1 MVVVLDL
8 DGVLWLG
15 DEPLAGAAD
24 AVARLRAGGV
34 PVIFLTNNSSLPVP
48 AYVAKLGAMGVAAEP
63 DEILTSA
70 MAGAHLLAAEC
81 PPGARVLVVGED
93 GIVEALRAHGLVP
106 VDEAPCDAV
115 IVGICRRFDYDLCDR
130 ASAAIRAGAR
140 FVATNSDAT
149 YPAPHGLVPG
159 AGAIIAA
166 VATAAG
172 RDPVV
177 AGKPN
182 PPTVALLRDRIRAD
196 GHDPAIGVMVGDR
209 PTTDGGLAAALG
221 WPFALVRSDVSATP
235 GEDGVATALA
245 ADSLADL
252 VEPLLERSRQR

>member
-15 DEPLAGAAD
+15 DQPLGGAAD

-34 PVIFLTNNSSLPVP
+34 PVRFLTNNSSLTLS
-48 AYVAKLGAMGVAAEP
+48 AYVAKLADMGVPAGP

-70 MAGAHLLAAEC
+70 IAGAHLLAGQLT
-81 PPGARVLVVGED
+81 PGARVLVVGED
-93 GIVEALRAHGLVP
+93 GILEALRANGLTP
-106 VDEAPCDAV
+106 VVAGPCDAV
-115 IVGICRRFDYDLCDR
+115 IVGICRHFDYALCDR
-130 ASAAIRAGAR
+130 ASAAIRAGAV

-182 PPTVALLRDRIRAD
+182 PPTVELLRARIAAA
-196 GHDPAIGVMVGDR
+196 GLDPAAGVMVGDR

-221 WPFALVRSDVSATP
+221 WPFGLVRSDVSSTR
-235 GEDGVATALA
+235 GEGGVATAFA
-245 ADSLADL
+245 ADSLAEL
-252 VEPLLERSRQR
+252 VDPLLAHFADR